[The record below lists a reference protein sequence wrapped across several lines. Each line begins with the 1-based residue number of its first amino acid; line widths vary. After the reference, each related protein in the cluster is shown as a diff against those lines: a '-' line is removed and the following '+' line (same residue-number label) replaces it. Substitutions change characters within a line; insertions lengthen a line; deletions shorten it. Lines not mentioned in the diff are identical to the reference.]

1 MLNRPDG
8 PRPASLPAF
17 QRPEIDGRFFV
28 GVFPDDGSDH
38 LFDQEA
44 VAHELYPL
52 LVDLFELTD
61 LTDRRAGPLFG
72 TKATNPADREAT
84 VAVIAHPAATGPT
97 DGLAHGVC
105 MRDRDEDD
113 DFMLAHGRK
122 MLTEIRGLGN
132 SKRARDD
139 PWVLVGWEA

>member
-1 MLNRPDG
+1 MC
-8 PRPASLPAF
+8 
-17 QRPEIDGRFFV
+17 
-28 GVFPDDGSDH
+28 PDDGSDH